1 MVYLN
6 EQRGYP
12 VHYRV
17 IKNGYEENEN
27 KVNDIE
33 KSLLSSVSN
42 LDESLFRKGFHRLI
56 NSYLLFILQIR
67 ALNSANKVE
76 DNAVMMAD
84 ISRMYEK
91 RWFEAEKEKLRIE
104 EKIDQVK
111 EPHRTLLHKRYIEEL
126 NFEKIADE
134 MNYSYVRV
142 THLHGEALLEY
153 EKLTSRDKT

>member
-1 MVYLN
+1 MTAKEELSKYRYARLKVEEALEEY
-6 EQRGYP
+6 ERYKTRAEKVTSIISDMPRGT
-12 VHYRV
+12 
-17 IKNGYEENEN
+17 
-27 KVNDIE
+27 
-33 KSLLSSVSN
+33 SN
-42 LDESLFRKGFHRLI
+42 S
-56 NSYLLFILQIR
+56 
-67 ALNSANKVE
+67 NKVE

-134 MNYSYVRV
+134 MGYSYVRI